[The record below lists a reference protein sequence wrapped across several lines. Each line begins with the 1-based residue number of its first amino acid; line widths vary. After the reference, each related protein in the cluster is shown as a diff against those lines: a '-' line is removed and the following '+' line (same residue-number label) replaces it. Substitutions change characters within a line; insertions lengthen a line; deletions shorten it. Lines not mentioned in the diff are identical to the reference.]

1 MKYYEYNIES
11 NKIEFHN
18 SFFGK
23 ETILVNG
30 KKTSEKYSI
39 TGTYHFFKIN
49 SVEILI
55 KTDYKLFKDREIELN
70 LFQNRQLAD
79 YKRIEVDKRY
89 RFMMI
94 GIAIFIGF
102 WLMKL
107 YNSI

>member
-11 NKIEFHN
+11 NKIEFFN

-49 SVEILI
+49 SIEILL
-55 KTDYKLFKDREIELN
+55 KTDYKLFKDRKVELN
-70 LFQNRQLAD
+70 LFQNRQLID
-79 YKRIEVDKRY
+79 YKKIEMNKRY
-89 RFMMI
+89 RLIMI
-94 GIAIFIGF
+94 GIGIFIGF
-102 WLMKL
+102 WLIKL